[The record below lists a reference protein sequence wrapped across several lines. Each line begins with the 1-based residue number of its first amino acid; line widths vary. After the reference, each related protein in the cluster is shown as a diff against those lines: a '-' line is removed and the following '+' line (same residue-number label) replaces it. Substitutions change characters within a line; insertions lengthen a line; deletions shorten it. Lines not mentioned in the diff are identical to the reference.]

1 MMSAQSVTFD
11 PVTVPLTV
19 ISPLD
24 TVSPGDPSPTPVDLI
39 PEHGCTFCWV
49 IPTEGADCIVV
60 CTRDAGHDGRQH
72 VAEGDETVG
81 VLAVHPWIPE
91 ENEDGCEQGLGV
103 GL

>member
-1 MMSAQSVTFD
+1 MMSAQRVTID
-11 PVTVPLTV
+11 LLPADL
-19 ISPLD
+19 LD
-24 TVSPGDPSPTPVDLI
+24 TVSPGDPIPTPIELI

-60 CTRDAGHDGRQH
+60 CTRDAAHQGRQH
-72 VAEGDETVG
+72 VAEGEET

-91 ENEDGCEQGLGV
+91 EYGDGREQGLGV